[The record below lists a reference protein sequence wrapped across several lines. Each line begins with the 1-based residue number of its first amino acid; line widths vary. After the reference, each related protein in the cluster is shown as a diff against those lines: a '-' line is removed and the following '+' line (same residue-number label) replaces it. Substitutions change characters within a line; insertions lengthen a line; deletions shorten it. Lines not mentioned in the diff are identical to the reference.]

1 MSFTLWRYPKRRFQ
15 VGGEAFAVSIKSRSD
30 GLVSVLWRGRDQV
43 AVDATPLLGP
53 ESVRN
58 HRLETILADGRPLAV
73 EAGYISLW
81 NTGIVATAGGALVH
95 ESHPGKTVAYPEN
108 YRDKMAQSSSMS
120 ELMAAEG
127 GADGTDFGVWKRNR
141 VAIIVDIVMG
151 LIFFVAAKLTD
162 LPTAALVAAGLG
174 IALVVVQRFVTVDLI
189 GGMALFGVAMALV
202 SAGLALAF
210 QDDLAVKMR
219 GVILGTIG
227 AILFLGD
234 GLLLKGRRLGAGMA
248 RYIPYSDIDPRRLA
262 IGMGLL
268 GLVMAL
274 INLAAAQWLSTDL
287 WLYYTTFGDILLFA
301 ILVQFVFKYARD
313 PALSAPKA
321 VPAG

>member
-1 MSFTLWRYPKRRFQ
+1 
-15 VGGEAFAVSIKSRSD
+15 
-30 GLVSVLWRGRDQV
+30 
-43 AVDATPLLGP
+43 
-53 ESVRN
+53 
-58 HRLETILADGRPLAV
+58 
-73 EAGYISLW
+73 
-81 NTGIVATAGGALVH
+81 
-95 ESHPGKTVAYPEN
+95 
-108 YRDKMAQSSSMS
+108 MS
-120 ELMAAEG
+120 EMMAKEG
-127 GADGTDFGVWKRNR
+127 AADGTDFGVWKRNR
-141 VAIIVDIVMG
+141 VAILVDIAMG

-162 LPTAALVAAGLG
+162 LPTAALIAAGLG
-174 IALVVVQRFVTVDLI
+174 IALVIVQRFVTVDLI
-189 GGMALFGVAMALV
+189 GGMALFGVVMALL

-210 QDDLAVKMR
+210 QDDMAVKMR

-268 GLVMAL
+268 SLVMAL

-301 ILVQFVFKYARD
+301 ILVQFVFNHARGK
-313 PALSAPKA
+313 PVSLAPSA
-321 VPAG
+321 

>member
-1 MSFTLWRYPKRRFQ
+1 
-15 VGGEAFAVSIKSRSD
+15 
-30 GLVSVLWRGRDQV
+30 
-43 AVDATPLLGP
+43 
-53 ESVRN
+53 
-58 HRLETILADGRPLAV
+58 
-73 EAGYISLW
+73 
-81 NTGIVATAGGALVH
+81 
-95 ESHPGKTVAYPEN
+95 
-108 YRDKMAQSSSMS
+108 
-120 ELMAAEG
+120 
-127 GADGTDFGVWKRNR
+127 
-141 VAIIVDIVMG
+141 
-151 LIFFVAAKLTD
+151 
-162 LPTAALVAAGLG
+162 
-174 IALVVVQRFVTVDLI
+174 
-189 GGMALFGVAMALV
+189 
-202 SAGLALAF
+202 
-210 QDDLAVKMR
+210 MR